1 MTRRYKLHKLRA
13 TWALLLAVL
22 VGIAVVP
29 PDRGP
34 FLDAAH
40 ADWAALPLPT
50 DSLVH
55 EVLLVGDTGVP
66 QDDPLE
72 PALALLRHDR
82 RESSTPTTTIF
93 LGDNVYPSGIPDTTD
108 PGAEEAR
115 RRLSIQLD
123 AMAGLPGGT
132 VFVPGNHDWGHH
144 QPDGAVRVA
153 RQQRIVQARLG
164 EGAFPIPPGTPGPA
178 TRRLADDVVLVALDT
193 GWFLYEN
200 APDTPARHA
209 EEAAFGKALRDT
221 LAAHAGE
228 RIVVVGHHPLYSNGQ
243 HSGRYPFRSHIYPL
257 IELRR
262 WAFVPL
268 PGLGTLAFWYAERYG
283 LSSQDLGHARYRRLR
298 TLLTTAFAG
307 HEHLVYAAGHDH
319 NLQYFAFDD
328 GGVTQHMIVSGAGAS
343 AKTEEVVAGYG
354 MGFGYAKSG
363 VARLRYYA
371 GGETFLE
378 FVVPKKDGNDGEVV
392 FRTRLQ

>member
-1 MTRRYKLHKLRA
+1 MTRRTRLRA
-13 TWALLLAVL
+13 TWALLIAVL

-29 PDRGP
+29 PERGP
-34 FLDAAH
+34 FVDDAH
-40 ADWAALPLPT
+40 AGWAALAPPM

-66 QDDPLE
+66 QRDPLE
-72 PALALLRHDR
+72 PALALLRHARMDAR
-82 RESSTPTTTIF
+82 SPTTTIF
-93 LGDNVYPSGIPDTTD
+93 LGDNVYPVGIPDTTD
-108 PGAEEAR
+108 PGAAEAR

-123 AMAGLPGGT
+123 AMADLPGST
-132 VFVPGNHDWGHH
+132 VFVPGNHDWGHR

-153 RQQRIVQARLG
+153 RQQRLVQTRLG
-164 EGAFPIPPGTPGPA
+164 DGAFPIVPGAPGPA
-178 TRRLADDVVLVALDT
+178 TRRLASDVVLVALDT

-200 APDTPARHA
+200 APDTPARRA

-243 HSGRYPFRSHIYPL
+243 HSGRYPFRSHVYPL

-298 TLLTTAFAG
+298 ALLTAAFEG

-319 NLQYFAFDD
+319 NLQYFPFDS

-343 AKTEEVVAGYG
+343 AKTEGVVEGYG
-354 MGFGYAKSG
+354 MAFGYAKSG
-363 VARLRYYA
+363 VARVRYYA
-371 GGETFLE
+371 RGTTILE
-378 FVVPKKDGNDGEVV
+378 FVVPKKDGNDSEVV
-392 FRTRLQ
+392 FRARLQ